1 MAAAERAP
9 EDTPGPP
16 VTDDLALY
24 IHWPFCLSKCPYCD
38 FNSHVAASIDQA
50 EWRRAL
56 LAELDNA
63 AAALPRR
70 RVTSVFFGGG
80 TPSLM
85 APGTAAALLDRA
97 ARRWQLAADAEITLE
112 ANPTSVETAALA
124 DMAAAGVNRV
134 SIGAQALDD
143 SALRF
148 LGRGHDAAE
157 ALAAVAAARRLFP
170 RYSFDLIYGRPG
182 QDAAA
187 WRRELGAALGHAGD
201 HLSVYLLTIERGTLF
216 FAAHRRGDFA
226 MPGEDAQAALFD
238 ATQEVLE
245 AAGLPA
251 YEISNHARPGGECRH
266 NLTYWRCRDYAG
278 IGPGAHG
285 RLTGD
290 GALWATETWPRP
302 ERWLE
307 AVRRRGNGLRR
318 RERLGAAERLDE
330 LLLMGLRLAGGI
342 ARADFVRRAGAEPED
357 ALSPRRLAELTGA
370 GLLALDRTGLRAT
383 AAGRRRLD
391 SVVARLVG

>member
-1 MAAAERAP
+1 MADSAPAAAADLPAP
-9 EDTPGPP
+9 E
-16 VTDDLALY
+16 DLALY

-38 FNSHVAASIDQA
+38 FNSHAAGSIDQA
-50 EWRRAL
+50 GWRRAL
-56 LAELDNA
+56 LSELDSA
-63 AAALPRR
+63 AAALPGR

-97 ARRWQLAADAEITLE
+97 ARRWRLAADAEITLE
-112 ANPTSVETAALA
+112 ANPTSAETATLA
-124 DMAAAGVNRV
+124 DMAAAGINRV
-134 SIGAQALDD
+134 SIGVQALDD

-157 ALAAVAAARRLFP
+157 ALTAVAAARRLFP

-182 QDAAA
+182 QGAAA
-187 WRRELGAALGHAGD
+187 WRRELAAALDHAGD
-201 HLSVYLLTIERGTLF
+201 HLSVYQLTIERGTPF
-216 FAAHRRGDFA
+216 FAARRRGDFA
-226 MPGEDAQAALFD
+226 MPGEDAQAALYD

-245 AAGLPA
+245 AAGMPA
-251 YEISNHARPGGECRH
+251 YEISNHARRGGECRH
-266 NLTYWRCRDYAG
+266 NLAYWRGCDYAG

-285 RLTGD
+285 RVSAD

-307 AVRRRGNGLRR
+307 AVGRRGHGLRR

-330 LLLMGLRLAGGI
+330 LLLMGLRLADGV
-342 ARADFVRRAGAEPED
+342 ARADFVRRIGAAPED
-357 ALSPRRLAELTGA
+357 ALDPGRLAALTGA
-370 GLLALDRTGLRAT
+370 GLLALDRAGLRAT

>member
-1 MAAAERAP
+1 MADSARTAAPGLPAP
-9 EDTPGPP
+9 E
-16 VTDDLALY
+16 DLALY

-38 FNSHVAASIDQA
+38 FNSHAAGSIDQA

-56 LAELDNA
+56 LSELDSA
-63 AAALPRR
+63 AAALPER

-85 APGTAAALLDRA
+85 APETAAALLDRA
-97 ARRWQLAADAEITLE
+97 ARRWRLAADAEITLE
-112 ANPTSVETAALA
+112 ANPTSAETATLA
-124 DMAAAGVNRV
+124 DMAAAGINRV
-134 SIGAQALDD
+134 SIGVQALDD

-182 QDAAA
+182 QGAAV
-187 WRRELGAALGHAGD
+187 WRRELAAALDHAGD
-201 HLSVYLLTIERGTLF
+201 HLSVYQLTIERGTPF
-216 FAAHRRGDFA
+216 FAARRRGDFA
-226 MPGEDAQAALFD
+226 MPGEDAQAALYD

-245 AAGLPA
+245 AAGMPA

-266 NLTYWRCRDYAG
+266 NLAYWRGRDYAG

-285 RLTGD
+285 RIAMG
-290 GALWATETWPRP
+290 GALWATDTWPRP

-307 AVRRRGNGLRR
+307 TVGRRGHGLRR

-330 LLLMGLRLAGGI
+330 LLLMGLRLADGI
-342 ARADFVRRAGAEPED
+342 ARADFVRRIGAAPED
-357 ALSPRRLAELTGA
+357 ALDSGRLAALTGA
-370 GLLALDRTGLRAT
+370 RLLALDRAGLRAT